1 MERIMYNEQN
11 SDSDREKRLK
21 KMMYK
26 ILEVE
31 KENLNTREKTR
42 EQMVEVIRKII
53 MDEANSRIVD
63 NETLNKI

>member
-1 MERIMYNEQN
+1 
-11 SDSDREKRLK
+11 
-21 KMMYK
+21 MMYK

>member
-1 MERIMYNEQN
+1 MYNEQN